1 MAPRKAASVT
11 SKECFMSIVEV
22 LRILRTAVVSMAA
35 LGTSLVATPALAG
48 ADHLN
53 TGKSMPVVAVGPQ
66 YGTTHVYVASGDIDA
81 FVDSFVATFGGKAS
95 PRAVF
100 TVTPTPSRT
109 ASQYV
114 QTPVGMLSVF
124 AFQTPIPYPFGSER
138 TGYLVTDMD
147 RAVRAARA
155 AGADVIVDTF
165 DDPIGKDAIIQW
177 PGGLNMQ
184 LYWHTK
190 APSYGP
196 LETVPDNRIYVS
208 AQSADNLIKRFVRF
222 SGGKVVSDNRH
233 ADGSEIGR
241 PGEPIRRVRITSGFG
256 NLLVFVT
263 DGKLPYPFGREMTGY
278 QVADLDAT
286 LAKAQGVGVK
296 LLSPA
301 NRTVE
306 GRTAMVEFP
315 GGYVA
320 EIHELAK

>member
-1 MAPRKAASVT
+1 
-11 SKECFMSIVEV
+11 MSTVKTVRV
-22 LRILRTAVVSMAA
+22 LRAAVVSIVSVTA
-35 LGTSLVATPALAG
+35 LGMALSGSPAFAE
-48 ADHLN
+48 ADHQN
-53 TGKSMPVVAVGPQ
+53 IGKSLPVVSVGPQ
-66 YGTTHVYVASGDIDA
+66 YDTTHVYVASQDIDA
-81 FVDSFVATFGGKAS
+81 FVDSFIATFGGTAS

-100 TVTPTPSRT
+100 TVTPTPSKT

-114 QTPVGMLSVF
+114 RTPVGMLSVF

-147 RAVRAARA
+147 KAVRAAHA

-165 DDPIGKDAIIQW
+165 DDPIGKDAVIQW

-190 APSYGP
+190 APSYDP
-196 LETVPDNRIYVS
+196 LETVPDNRVYAS
-208 AQSADNLIKRFVRF
+208 AQSADNFIKRFVRF
-222 SGGKVVSDNRH
+222 SHGKVVSDNRH
-233 ADGSEIGR
+233 ADGGEIGR
-241 PGEPIRRVRITSGFG
+241 PGETIRRVRITSGFG
-256 NLLVFVT
+256 TMLVFVT
-263 DGKLPYPFGREMTGY
+263 DGKLPYPFGREVTGY
-278 QVADLDAT
+278 LVADLDAT

-296 LLSPA
+296 VLSPA

>member
-1 MAPRKAASVT
+1 LACINN
-11 SKECFMSIVEV
+11 KECFMSIVEMYRSFRAIAV
-22 LRILRTAVVSMAA
+22 LAAA
-35 LGTSLVATPALAG
+35 LSAALAATTAL
-48 ADHLN
+48 ADAGHQSVRRSPP
-53 TGKSMPVVAVGPQ
+53 TVAVGAQ
-66 YGTTHVYVASGDIDA
+66 YDTTHVYVASADIDA

-147 RAVRAARA
+147 KAVRAARA

-165 DDPIGKDAIIQW
+165 DDPIGKDAIIRW

-196 LETVPDNRIYVS
+196 LETVPDNRVYVS
-208 AQSADNLIKRFVRF
+208 AQSADNFIKRFLHF
-222 SGGKVVSDNRH
+222 AGGKVASDNRH
-233 ADGSEIGR
+233 ADGGEIGR
-241 PGEPIRRVRITSGFG
+241 PAETIRRVRITSGFG
-256 NLLVFVT
+256 NMLVFVT

-296 LLSPA
+296 VLAPA

-315 GGYVA
+315 GGYLA
-320 EIHELAK
+320 EIHELTK

>member
-1 MAPRKAASVT
+1 
-11 SKECFMSIVEV
+11 MSTVKMVRV
-22 LRILRTAVVSMAA
+22 LRAAVVSIVSITA
-35 LGTSLVATPALAG
+35 LGMALGASPVFAE
-48 ADHLN
+48 ADHQN
-53 TGKSMPVVAVGPQ
+53 VGKSLPVVSVGPQ
-66 YGTTHVYVASGDIDA
+66 YDTTHVYVASQDIDA
-81 FVDSFVATFGGKAS
+81 FVDSFVATFGGSAS

-100 TVTPTPSRT
+100 TVTPTPSKT

-114 QTPVGMLSVF
+114 RTPVGMLSVF
-124 AFQTPIPYPFGSER
+124 AFETPIPYPFGSER

-147 RAVRAARA
+147 MAVRAARA
-155 AGADVIVDTF
+155 AGADVIVDAF
-165 DDPIGKDAIIQW
+165 DDPIGKDAVIQW

-196 LETVPDNRIYVS
+196 LETVPDNRVYVS
-208 AQSADNLIKRFVRF
+208 AQSADNFIKRFVRF
-222 SGGKVVSDNRH
+222 SHGKVVSDNRH
-233 ADGSEIGR
+233 ADGGEIGR
-241 PGEPIRRVRITSGFG
+241 SGETIRRVRITSGFG
-256 NLLVFVT
+256 TMLVFVT
-263 DGKLPYPFGREMTGY
+263 DGKLPYPYGREVTGY
-278 QVADLDAT
+278 LVADLDAT

-296 LLSPA
+296 VLSPA